1 MFDEIE
7 KMIREYPQKKM
18 ELKCLEHQIR
28 NFRGISETDM
38 IDSMCFSQPAGERV
52 NTSSISDKTMKIGTT
67 FRQRMEAI
75 NEEWYRHLEQKYF
88 TMLEEVRF
96 FEGAIRSIPGVEGSV
111 LVDMVF
117 KNLSWEELI
126 DKYYVSR
133 TTIARYR
140 KKASSDLV
148 VLYKQR
154 EAEQIAY
161 MLS

>member
-1 MFDEIE
+1 MLDKIE
-7 KMIREYPQKKM
+7 NMIREYPQKKM

-38 IDSMCFSQPAGERV
+38 IDSMCFSQPEGERV
-52 NTSSISDKTMKIGTT
+52 STSNISDKTMKIGTT

-88 TMLEEVRF
+88 MLLEEIRF
-96 FEGAIRSIPGVEGSV
+96 FEGAIRSIPGVEGSI

-117 KNLSWEELI
+117 ENMSWENLI

-133 TTIARYR
+133 TSIARYR
-140 KKASSDLV
+140 KKAISDLA
-148 VLYKQR
+148 VLYQKR